1 MMLGMNINLIMLRR
15 IDMSKNL
22 DNAIGII
29 QNELISVCDEF
40 YSSDKSMQKEIST
53 AWNLILKRLNDH
65 SELGDW
71 YNGRI

>member
-1 MMLGMNINLIMLRR
+1 MMLGMSINLIMLRR

-29 QNELISVCDEF
+29 QNELMSVCDEF
-40 YSSDKSMQKEIST
+40 YSSDESMQKEIST

-65 SELGDW
+65 NELGDW

>member
-1 MMLGMNINLIMLRR
+1 MMLGMNINPIMLRR

>member
-1 MMLGMNINLIMLRR
+1 MMLGTNINPIMLRR

-29 QNELISVCDEF
+29 QNELMSVCDEF
-40 YSSDKSMQKEIST
+40 YSSDESMQKEIST

-65 SELGDW
+65 NELGDW

>member
-1 MMLGMNINLIMLRR
+1 MMLGMNINPIMLRR

-65 SELGDW
+65 NELGDW

>member
-1 MMLGMNINLIMLRR
+1 MLGTSINLIMQRR

-40 YSSDKSMQKEIST
+40 YSSDESMQKEISI

-65 SELGDW
+65 NELGDW
-71 YNGRI
+71 YNG